1 MTARRVRPAFK
12 SRQVG
17 RLSSWSINFA
27 PEAASMSEGLR
38 AAAACAAVAALAV
51 LTHRNELSWAAVS
64 AFWTCLVDP
73 GGPTRVRAKIL
84 AAYCGLAT
92 VIALLC
98 TWAQALGGA
107 TPVLVLFTLTLAG
120 GFIRFYGAEIAVLAN
135 LLTITTAVLVTR
147 PVAASPD
154 VLSFGII
161 FLGGCLWAT
170 ALSLTVWRIHPYAPS
185 RRAVR
190 LAQEELAA
198 MAMSLSSL
206 AGSPA
211 GDAVWV
217 VHAQQHRRAVRDA
230 LETARR
236 VIGQAVA
243 GRGGTGE
250 VAAMLTDSLTT
261 AEAEFAGLIALTD
274 TLERLGAGGET
285 QRRRTAQALRRLA
298 AVFHRV
304 GRNAESQGAQAQV
317 LERSIAH
324 LAVAAD
330 GLPEPVG
337 RLMRDSVLQA
347 RRQLEQRDPVPAGA
361 PVVRAPATPMV
372 EQVMRPLRA
381 HLNWDSPD
389 LRHGLR
395 LATSVSAAFLLTRA
409 FHIPYGYWM
418 TMTVV
423 IIQQPYVST
432 TWTRA
437 IERVIGSV
445 LGGGLAA
452 LLGIVFHS
460 QLAVLALI
468 FPLAIACMAFR
479 AVNYT
484 VFVFFLTPLFVLMI
498 DLTHPGLREATLAGT
513 RALNTVLGG
522 VIALGG
528 GMLLWPGSGLD
539 RLRADLA
546 EAVVANGRFAALACD
561 PAGRDLAILDAA
573 RRAAG
578 LASNAAEAAQHR
590 AVLESWW
597 RRDDLD
603 AAAAMLAV
611 LRRLAGTATTLWLER
626 DGSRPRQTEVAAWCE
641 QATEALAAALLSL
654 RAPSAM
660 PPGVPT
666 DQAHPLVE
674 EVMDLYAATAALPA
688 PKAQRRRRAF
698 PARVSS
704 AG

>member
-1 MTARRVRPAFK
+1 
-12 SRQVG
+12 
-17 RLSSWSINFA
+17 
-27 PEAASMSEGLR
+27 MSEGLR

-51 LTHRNELSWAAVS
+51 LTHRNALSWAAVS

-84 AAYCGLAT
+84 AAYGVLAT
-92 VIALLC
+92 LIALLC

-135 LLTITTAVLVTR
+135 LLTITVAVLVTR
-147 PVAASPD
+147 PVGASPD
-154 VLSFGII
+154 VLGFGMI

-198 MAMSLSSL
+198 MAMSLANL
-206 AGSPA
+206 AGTPA
-211 GDAVWV
+211 GDVGWV
-217 VHAQQHRRAVRDA
+217 AHAQQHRRAVRDA
-230 LETARR
+230 IEAARR

-250 VAAMLTDSLTT
+250 IAAMLTDSLTT

-274 TLERLGAGGET
+274 TLERQGAGGET
-285 QRRRTAQALRRLA
+285 ERRRTAQALRRLA

-304 GRNAESQGAQAQV
+304 GRNADSQGAQAQV

-324 LAVAAD
+324 LAVAVD

-337 RLMRDSVLQA
+337 RLMRDGMLQA
-347 RRQLEQRDPVPAGA
+347 SRQLQQRDPAPAGA
-361 PVVRAPATPMV
+361 PSLRPPTTPMV
-372 EQVMRPLRA
+372 AQIMRPLRA
-381 HLNWDSPD
+381 RLYWSSPD

-395 LATSVSAAFLLTRA
+395 LATSVTAAFLLTRA

-528 GMLLWPGSGLD
+528 GMLLWPGSGLG

-546 EAVVANGRFAALACD
+546 EAVAANGKFAALACD
-561 PAGRDLAILDAA
+561 PAARDPAILDAA

-578 LASNAAEAAQHR
+578 LASNTAEAAQHR
-590 AVLESWW
+590 AALESWW
-597 RRDDLD
+597 RREDLD
-603 AAAAMLAV
+603 AAAAMLAI

-626 DGSRPRQTEVAAWCE
+626 DSRPGRTTVAAWCE

-654 RAPSAM
+654 RAPPAM
-660 PPGVPT
+660 PSVIPT
-666 DQAHPLVE
+666 DQPHPMVE
-674 EVMDLYAATAALPA
+674 EIMDLYAAAAALSLPR
-688 PKAQRRRRAF
+688 AQRGRRAF
-698 PARVSS
+698 PVRARS